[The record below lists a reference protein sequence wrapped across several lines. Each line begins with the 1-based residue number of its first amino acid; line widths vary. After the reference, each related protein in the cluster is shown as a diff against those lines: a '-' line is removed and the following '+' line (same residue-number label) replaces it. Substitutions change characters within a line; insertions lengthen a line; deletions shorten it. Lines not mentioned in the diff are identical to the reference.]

1 MVSDCSVGAVDVP
14 RPYRVR
20 AHNAATDSDN
30 KIHDDEVARRHGFR
44 GGLVPGVTVFAYM
57 TRPVVETFG
66 RAWLERG
73 TMSVRFVRP
82 FYDGDVVTVTPARA
96 SADSFDLTATDEHGD
111 LGATAN
117 ASTSTSSAK
126 AVELDRYIEAP
137 LPTERVPATPE
148 GLARLDVLGSLEFG
162 FHADRAHGF
171 LGQLDDDLEV
181 YDREGLAHPGWL
193 LRAANDILAAN
204 VCLGPWIHAGSVVSN
219 LGVVTDGD
227 RISTRGR
234 VVRRWERKGNHLV
247 ELDVLLVANGHRPVT
262 HVGHTAIYRLR
273 DLTD

>member
-1 MVSDCSVGAVDVP
+1 MGSDCSVVAVDDP

-20 AHNAATDSDN
+20 AHNAAIASDN

-57 TRPVVETFG
+57 TRPVVETVG

-73 TMSVRFVRP
+73 TMSVKFIRP
-82 FYDGDVVTVTPARA
+82 FYEGDLVTVTATRA
-96 SADSFDLTATDEHGD
+96 SAGGLDLTATDKHGAV
-111 LGATAN
+111 GAVAN
-117 ASTSTSSAK
+117 AAVSASSSS
-126 AVELDRYIEAP
+126 VELDRYVEAA
-137 LPTERVPATPE
+137 LPEERVPATPK
-148 GLARLDVLGSLEFG
+148 GLAGIDVLGSLEFG

-171 LGQLDDDLEV
+171 LGQLEADLEV
-181 YDREGLAHPGWL
+181 YDRDGLAHPGWL

-204 VCLGPWIHAGSVVSN
+204 VRLGPWIHSGSVVRN

-227 RISTRGR
+227 RISARGR
-234 VVRRWERKGNHLV
+234 VARLWERNGHQLV
-247 ELDVLLVANGHRPVT
+247 ELDVLLVADGHRPVT

-273 DLTD
+273 DLAE